1 MVISEKTIE
10 ILKNFATVNPSIA
23 FKAGNKIRTVSEQ
36 KNILAEATVAEDFPQ
51 DFAIY
56 ELNQFLGLASLFEN
70 GSFDFG
76 EKSVTLSEDGTKS
89 RYTYTD
95 PSMVTSPPEKNIELP
110 SVEVAFKLPKDVLA
124 RVLNAANQ
132 LQLPE
137 VVVRGDGSI
146 VKLVATDTKNPTSN
160 EFAVDVAENGATF
173 DFIFK
178 TENLKMIAGDYTA
191 DISSKG
197 IAHFK
202 GEVAQY
208 WIATEAGSKYNA

>member
-1 MVISEKTIE
+1 MNISKETIE

-36 KNILAEATVAEDFPQ
+36 KNILAQATVAEDFPK

-70 GSFDFG
+70 GEFDFG
-76 EKSVTLSEDGTKS
+76 DNNVTLSEGKTKS

-95 PSMVTSPPEKNIELP
+95 ASMVTSPPEKNIELP
-110 SVEVAFKLPKDVLA
+110 STEVSFKMTADMFA

-173 DFIFK
+173 DFVFK
-178 TENLKMIAGDYTA
+178 TENLKMIAGDYDV
-191 DISSKG
+191 DISAKG
-197 IAHFK
+197 ISHFK
-202 GEVAQY
+202 GQVAQY